1 MMTIDRGPRGA
12 DIFTLKPIGWGR
24 VFEIPFL
31 ALWLSFWVVGEG
43 VAVTLLGAILGDLI
57 ARALGVTLS
66 FSSRLAPDGSAPFF
80 LLFLL
85 FWLTMWTL
93 GGIAAGTHFLR
104 ALAGRDVISVSPDG
118 LEIEWRAGPFRR
130 RRTIKRGDIRRVRLN
145 LQGNTVVVDFAGGTA
160 DITNYGTRE
169 DRAAILDSLKKQL
182 VLPDEAQA
190 KRLDAETVPPE
201 WDVEVQGMETRIFT
215 PTRRTRRI
223 VAAILWG
230 LAAMVVITGLLS
242 ASRVTPDLLEIEP
255 VRRGKGINFISGAT
269 TGGQIAA
276 AGAAALFGLWAT
288 WVTWG
293 RSEWVVGHGR
303 MTWRRKFG
311 SWRNERSFDDAKL
324 EIERTY
330 DSDGDARFTLRVRS
344 ATAHRQISSAIN
356 ESADLLRLAQWLSA
370 RTRFPID

>member
-12 DIFTLKPIGWGR
+12 DIFTLKSSGWGR
-24 VFEIPFL
+24 FFDVSFL
-31 ALWLSFWVVGEG
+31 AIWLVFWAVGEA
-43 VAVTLLGAILGDLI
+43 VALTLLGAIVVDVI
-57 ARALGVTLS
+57 ARVFGVTLS

-85 FWLTMWTL
+85 FWLTMWTF

-118 LEIEWRAGPFRR
+118 LEIDWRAGPFRR
-130 RRTIKRGDIRRVRLN
+130 RRTIKHGDIRRVRLN
-145 LQGNTVVVDFAGGTA
+145 LQGNTVVVDAASGTV

-169 DRAAILDSLKKQL
+169 DRVAILDSLKKQL
-182 VLPDEAQA
+182 LLPDDAQA
-190 KRLDAETVPPE
+190 KRLDAETPPPE
-201 WDVEVQGMETRIFT
+201 WEVEVQGMETCIFT
-215 PTRRTRRI
+215 PTRRIRRI

-230 LAAMVVITGLLS
+230 LAAMVVITGLLP
-242 ASRVTPDLLEIEP
+242 ALRVNPELLEIEP
-255 VRRGKGINFISGAT
+255 ARKGINFISGAT
-269 TGGQIAA
+269 TVGQIAA
-276 AGAAALFGLWAT
+276 GGIAVLFALWAT

-293 RSEWVVGHGR
+293 RSEWMVGYGR

-311 SWRNERSFDDAKL
+311 SWQRERSFENATL
-324 EIERTY
+324 EIERTF

-344 ATAHRQISSAIN
+344 ADARRKISSALH
-356 ESADLLRLAQWLSA
+356 ESTDLVRLAEWLSA